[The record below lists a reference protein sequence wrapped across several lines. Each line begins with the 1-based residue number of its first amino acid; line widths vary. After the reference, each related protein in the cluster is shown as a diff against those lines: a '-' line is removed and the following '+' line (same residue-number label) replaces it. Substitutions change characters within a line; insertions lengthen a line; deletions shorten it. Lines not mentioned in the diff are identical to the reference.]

1 MSFDVGDSVPLAW
14 DVKDAAGV
22 LVNASTIVLTV
33 TRPDGTAENPS
44 VPAPGTTGQYRVTYV
59 PATEGRYSWRAVT
72 TGPSTAYQDV
82 FEVREQVS
90 PALVSLADAKT
101 HLNIPAATTTFD
113 EELRE
118 YLEGITRVVEQYVGP
133 IVRRTYTRRVCG
145 YRYSITLPH
154 TQVLSITAITL
165 VMDGSSPITIADLSI
180 NSEAGIVTYKNG
192 SLFPW
197 GEMDWTYQ
205 VGRSYVQ
212 PNWTLAAKMILDHN
226 WKSQLGNLPSIQGDE
241 DRGYIFP
248 GQEIP
253 PRAEMLLAPDS
264 GSAGFA

>member
-1 MSFDVGDSVPLAW
+1 MPYDIDDSVSIAW
-14 DVKDAAGV
+14 NVFDADGDPVDAAT
-22 LVNASTIVLTV
+22 AVLTV
-33 TRPDGTAENPS
+33 TKPDGTAETPPVS
-44 VPAPGTTGQYRVTYV
+44 APLVTGQYRVVYI
-59 PATEGRYSWRAVT
+59 PATAGRYTWRAVT
-72 TGPSTAYQDV
+72 TLPNTAYADV
-82 FEVREQVS
+82 FEVREAIS
-90 PALVSLADAKT
+90 PSLISLAEAKA

-113 EELRE
+113 SELRE
-118 YLEGITRVVEQYVGP
+118 YCEAVTRIVEQYVGP

-145 YRYSITLPH
+145 SSYAITLPH
-154 TQVLSITAITL
+154 TQVQSITSIVL
-165 VMDGSSPITIADLSI
+165 VMDGSSPITISDLAI
-180 NSEAGIVTYKNG
+180 NTEAGIVTYKNG
-192 SLFPW
+192 SVFPW
-197 GEMDWTYQ
+197 GEMDWTYE